1 MNPDSFC
8 SRGKT
13 IAGGDYMPKRRRCS
27 KMAPEK
33 EANAENINMIQVDPL
48 GSYTGRPLDKNEIPQ
63 QDADDL

>member
-1 MNPDSFC
+1 
-8 SRGKT
+8 
-13 IAGGDYMPKRRRCS
+13 MPKRRRCS